1 MYINIEPRKINAKI
15 NLNKPESFFC
25 PWHFVNMLTVPLGS
39 SSSYLQLLFTS
50 AKLLFFFNFFNFWDL
65 QIALSHA
72 WNVAMWFWCVLIWW
86 MDRCWVYLWFT
97 VVAFGEYKT
106 KVFFFLQRHGG
117 LRMNAVCG
125 GWFDLGFIFLG
136 SCSCSCWRLF
146 QIWIHDFFLFSFFF
160 WILNFFLFL

>member
-50 AKLLFFFNFFNFWDL
+50 AKLFFFFWLNFFNFWDL

-72 WNVAMWFWCVLIWW
+72 WNVAMWFWCIFIWW
-86 MDRCWVYLWFT
+86 VDGCWVYLWFT
-97 VVAFGEYKT
+97 VWLLVNRKRR
-106 KVFFFLQRHGG
+106 VFFFFSTAAWGIKDEWC
-117 LRMNAVCG
+117 LRRLI
-125 GWFDLGFIFLG
+125 WFRFYFSGFM
-136 SCSCSCWRLF
+136 
-146 QIWIHDFFLFSFFF
+146 FLFVLK
-160 WILNFFLFL
+160 IVPDLNSCLFLF